1 MTALLMTEGGIG
13 MVESCFVLAGGK
25 YVGHLEALPFLLWC
39 GYACLSTCPARCVV
53 RWQWPSLVP
62 PGMPGG
68 QKEAGYAPGVFD
80 CLVLGEMPFDEG
92 ASGWRHVELRLEALG
107 KEW

>member
-1 MTALLMTEGGIG
+1 MTALLMMESHIG
-13 MVESCFVLAGGK
+13 TMGDLLYFVLASCK
-25 YVGHLEALPFLLWC
+25 CVGHREALSFLLWL
-39 GYACLSTCPARCVV
+39 GHVGLLAFPARSGV

-68 QKEAGYAPGVFD
+68 QKEAGYAPGVLD

-92 ASGWRHVELRLEALG
+92 ARG
-107 KEW
+107 

>member
-13 MVESCFVLAGGK
+13 MVDSCFVLAGGK

-39 GYACLSTCPARCVV
+39 GYACLLTCPARCVV
-53 RWQWPSLVP
+53 RWQWSSLVP

-68 QKEAGYAPGVFD
+68 QEEAGYAPGVLD

-92 ASGWRHVELRLEALG
+92 ARG
-107 KEW
+107 